1 MSEGAGNLLLL
12 MSDEHSRKAL
22 GCYGNDRAL
31 TPNID
36 RLAARGTL
44 FENAYTPCPICVPAR
59 ASLATGHYGHA
70 SGHWDNATPY
80 IGEPQSWGHRL
91 QRNGNRVV
99 SIGKLHYRNA
109 EDPTGFDFQELPM
122 HLVNGIGDL
131 LGCVRE
137 PLPVRWK
144 TRDMAEKIGP
154 GETSYTRYDRDITD
168 AAVRW
173 LEDRAAEPAQ
183 EKPWTCFVS
192 LVAPHFPLIA
202 PEDFYALYA
211 ESGRMPNKPIPDRN
225 HPWMAALRKCFVY
238 DNFTDEKTRIALASY
253 YGLVSF
259 LDANLG
265 RILDT
270 LDETGLAAN
279 TRVVYVSDH
288 GDNMGERGL
297 WGKSNLLEEAAGI
310 PTIVAGP
317 GIPEGRRLSTPVNLT
332 DIYPTVIETAGLAP
346 DASRPGSSLAA
357 LANAPDEPERAVFS
371 EYHAAGAVT
380 GAFMIRKGRW
390 KLIHYAG
397 MAPQL
402 FDLADDPDETRDLG
416 ESPAH
421 ADIRADLQAELRAVC
436 DPDEVDRRAKRD
448 QAAILERHGGRDAV
462 VERGGFGATPAP
474 GEKAAFVKGDN

>member
-1 MSEGAGNLLLL
+1 MSEAPTNLLLL

-44 FENAYTPCPICVPAR
+44 FANAYTPCPICVPAR
-59 ASLATGHYGHA
+59 ASFATGLYGHA

-80 IGEPQSWGHRL
+80 IGEPHSWGHRL
-91 QRNGNRVV
+91 QRNGNRVG

-109 EDPTGFDFQELPM
+109 DDPTGFDFQELPM

-154 GETSYTRYDRDITD
+154 GETSYTRYDRNITD
-168 AAVRW
+168 AAVAW
-173 LEDRAAEPAQ
+173 LEARAEEHRP
-183 EKPWTCFVS
+183 EKPWTAFVS

-211 ESGRMPNKPIPDRN
+211 ESGMMPRKPVPDPE
-225 HPWMAALRKCFVY
+225 HPWMAALRQCFVY
-238 DNFTDEKTRIALASY
+238 DNFTDEKTRVALASY

-270 LDETGLAAN
+270 LEETGLAAT

-288 GDNMGERGL
+288 GDSMGERGL
-297 WGKSNLLEEAAGI
+297 WGKSNLLEEACGI
-310 PTIVAGP
+310 PTIIAGP
-317 GIPEGRRLSTPVNLT
+317 GIPEGRRSETPVNLT
-332 DIYPTVIETAGLAP
+332 DIYPTVLDTAGLAP
-346 DASRPGSSLAA
+346 DDSRPGASLAA
-357 LANAPDEPERAVFS
+357 LANAPDDPERAVFS

-390 KLIHYAG
+390 KLIHFAG
-397 MAPQL
+397 LAPQL
-402 FDLADDPDETRDLG
+402 FDLADDPDETHDLG
-416 ESPAH
+416 ESAEH
-421 ADIRADLQAELRAVC
+421 GGIRAELEAELRAVC

-474 GEKAAFVKGDN
+474 GEKAAFVKGDS